1 MPIVAW
7 ANQAKI
13 PLWFPITETGVIR
26 CQQGGTGW
34 TESEMT
40 IHIDPDSQRLSAA
53 GMRKTRSSP
62 ALLQAVSL
70 AAIGLALAARPALAQ
85 TATTEP
91 QPRPTQST
99 QAQPAETTPSQTGIT
114 ADASNPTKVQEP
126 AAAAPSQAQQE
137 VVVTGFR
144 GSLRSA
150 LNEKRRANVQV
161 DAINA
166 EDIADFPD
174 ANLAES
180 LQRLPGVSVDRDN
193 GEGKSISVRGLT
205 GDFNRTRINGL
216 EALSTAGANIAGD
229 SPNRSRS
236 FDYNTFASELFSSLK
251 VQKTT
256 SAETDEG
263 SLGATIDLQTG
274 RPFDY
279 KTRAFA
285 VSTEGSYQKNSGKWS
300 PRIAG
305 LASTRFLDDRMG
317 LLVSVAYSKAKNEID
332 QYARQAGQA
341 DYLYRSSDFVGNE
354 NPPRAG
360 FSAPVG
366 TTFFG
371 PTSAT
376 NATIINQVTNPT
388 ALDIL
393 TGSDPAAYAALYPG
407 APYSTPGRFDDST
420 VRIPT
425 LATLQQQDVK
435 NDRLGITAAY
445 QWQIG
450 DRTRLSVDGLFSRF
464 HNRSTNKQI
473 QTVGLNR
480 NNTNATYNTATNTI
494 TPVNSR
500 ALYPGLCV
508 PSAGSDI
515 IVPQD
520 CGTSLYGSTP
530 AFTTAR
536 NASNVSVPS
545 ILGLAAVVPGGT
557 TPATANIFSVNPF
570 NLDPYDYYNNPSSV
584 GFIPSTN
591 RLAFRGELIGRPG
604 VDVLAANVTNGVA
617 DYLVLRNVDFR
628 SAADESEYTTKFK
641 QLSGNLAHQFT
652 DRLKMEVT
660 VGASKS
666 TLAQTG
672 RLVEFNRMNSPGLFT
687 YDERDGGD
695 MPVIDLGFD
704 AADPANWTTVKG
716 FSGIRHFLRT
726 TDNTYRAAKLDFDW
740 QATDEINIAF
750 GATRR
755 RYGFAT
761 EQFERNNDLL
771 NPTLLEAGSNA
782 AAVGE
787 VVNFGEGLKLPDGT
801 VSSFYVPTIAGFDNL
816 FDFTCNCINKWGDWR
831 ITNLRN
837 ATATFD
843 VTEKDTGYYWQAD
856 WNLDLFGRP
865 FRGNMGVRV
874 ARTDVQSDGRTTTNR
889 AIQGNNKYT
898 DILPSVNLV
907 YEPVQNL
914 LLRFGA
920 SEVMARPML
929 VNLSPSVSAVTI
941 PNTGAREGASLTV
954 GNPKLR
960 PFYSTN
966 LDASVEWYFSSGSLL
981 SVAFFNKKIKSFP
994 QTILFTAPIQSF
1006 FDAEGVDALL
1016 QQFTNQQQLD
1026 YINANAPATA
1036 RQFRDA
1042 PGGYLRGF
1050 ELNYQQNFKFLPGF
1064 LSNFGALLNYT
1075 YIKSKLTYI
1084 LDPGTTNAQ
1093 GQPLIQPTFGSAP
1106 FLGVSPRALNGTL
1119 YYETSRFSARVSV
1132 AKRKGYSVTY
1142 PIAAGSCSPGI
1153 ISTTGPAAITYCTAP
1168 LINDFTFSGGTTNV
1182 DAAVSYSFNRFL
1194 SVTLEGLNL
1203 TNQTA
1208 NRFAYQDNPVVT
1220 QYASSGPVYRVGARL
1235 KF

>member
-1 MPIVAW
+1 
-7 ANQAKI
+7 
-13 PLWFPITETGVIR
+13 
-26 CQQGGTGW
+26 
-34 TESEMT
+34 
-40 IHIDPDSQRLSAA
+40 
-53 GMRKTRSSP
+53 MR
-62 ALLQAVSL
+62 ALLQAASF
-70 AAIGLALAARPALAQ
+70 AAIAAATYAGPAAAQ
-85 TATTEP
+85 DAAAQAP

-99 QAQPAETTPSQTGIT
+99 QAQPAETAPSQTGIT
-114 ADASNPTKVQEP
+114 TDPANPTEVQGP
-126 AAAAPSQAQQE
+126 AQRAPVDE

-150 LNEKRRANVQV
+150 LNEKRRSNVQI

-193 GEGKSISVRGLT
+193 GEGRSITVRGLG

-251 VQKTT
+251 VQKTS

-279 KTRAFA
+279 KARAFA
-285 VSTEGSYQKNSGKWS
+285 ISTEGSYQKNSGKWS

-305 LASTRFLDDRMG
+305 LASTRFLDGRMG
-317 LLVSVAYSKAKNEID
+317 LLVSLAYSKAANEID

-341 DYLYRSSDFVGNE
+341 DYLFRNSDFAGNE
-354 NPPRAG
+354 NPPRGG

-371 PTSAT
+371 PASAAP
-376 NATIINQVTNPT
+376 NAPIVNLVTNPT

-407 APYSTPGRFDDST
+407 APFNTVGRFDDST

-435 NDRLGITAAY
+435 NDRLGVTAAY
-445 QWQIG
+445 QWQIA
-450 DRTRLSVDGLFSRF
+450 DRTRLSVDGLYSRF
-464 HNRSTNKQI
+464 HNKSTNKQI

-480 NNTNATYNTATNTI
+480 NNTNTAFNTATNSI
-494 TPVNSR
+494 TPVAAR

-508 PSAGSDI
+508 PNAGSDI
-515 IVPQD
+515 VVPQD
-520 CGTSLYGSTP
+520 CGQSLYGSTP
-530 AFTTAR
+530 AFSTAR
-536 NASNVSVPS
+536 SATNTTVAS
-545 ILGLAAVVPGGT
+545 ILGAAAVIPGGT
-557 TPATANIFSVNPF
+557 TPANANIFSINPF

-604 VDVLAANVTNGVA
+604 VDVLAANVSNGVA

-641 QLSGNLAHQFT
+641 QLSGNLAHEFT

-666 TLAQTG
+666 SLAQTG
-672 RLVEFNRMNSPGLFT
+672 RLVEFNRMNSPGPFT
-687 YDERDGGD
+687 YDEREGGD
-695 MPVIDLGFD
+695 MPIIDLGFD
-704 AADPANWTTVKG
+704 AADPANWGTVKG

-726 TDNTYRAAKLDFDW
+726 TDNTYRAAKVDFDW
-740 QATDEINIAF
+740 QATDEINITF

-755 RYGFAT
+755 RYGFET

-782 AAVGE
+782 SAVGE
-787 VVNFGEGLKLPDGT
+787 VVEFGEGLKLPEGT
-801 VSSFYVPTIAGFDNL
+801 ATSFYVPTIAGFDNL
-816 FDFTCNCINKWGDWR
+816 FDFTCNCINKWGDFR

-843 VTEKDTGYYWQAD
+843 VTEIDTGYYWQAD

-874 ARTDVQSDGRTTTNR
+874 ARTEVESNGRTTANR
-889 AIQGNNKYT
+889 PIQGNNKYT

-907 YEPVQNL
+907 YEPVKDL
-914 LLRFGA
+914 LVRFGA

-929 VNLSPSVSAVTI
+929 GNLSPSVSAVTI
-941 PNTGAREGASLTV
+941 PATGVQTGASLTV

-960 PFYSTN
+960 PFYATN
-966 LDASVEWYFSSGSLL
+966 MDASIEWYFGSGNLL

-994 QTILFTAPIQSF
+994 QTILFDAPIQSF
-1006 FDAEGVDALL
+1006 FDAAGVDALRA
-1016 QQFTNQQQLD
+1016 QFPSVGGVDPPQLV
-1026 YINANAPATA
+1026 YINGNFDATG

-1064 LSNFGALLNYT
+1064 LGNFGALVNYT
-1075 YIKSKLTYI
+1075 YIKSKLKYI
-1084 LDPGTTNAQ
+1084 LDPGARATATAAAI
-1093 GQPLIQPTFGSAP
+1093 PATFGSAP
-1106 FLGVSPRALNGTL
+1106 FLGVSPRALNATV
-1119 YYETSRFSARVSV
+1119 YYETDRFSGRVSV
-1132 AKRKGYSVTY
+1132 AHRKGYSVSY

-1153 ISTTGPAAITYCTAP
+1153 ISTNPPAITYCTAP
-1168 LINDFTFSGGTTNV
+1168 LINDFTFSGATTNV
-1182 DAAVSYSFNRFL
+1182 DAAFSYKVNRFL
-1194 SVTLEGLNL
+1194 SLSLEGLNL
-1203 TNQTA
+1203 TNQTT
-1208 NRFAYQDNPVVT
+1208 NRYAYQDNPVVT